1 MSPIGWGDDLT
12 ADELAA
18 VEKRRQPIRDRASK
32 RLERARDRLPRLTAA
47 QVEIIVEMMVDAYE
61 AGEMDSCQVAYQE
74 EWHKA
79 KERSLQ
85 AVAARRR
92 KSKRHEIIA
101 AFKAASGKDVS
112 IDQLAKEHGVS
123 RATAYRAVGMIGK
136 KPTTKPK
143 K

>member
-1 MSPIGWGDDLT
+1 MSPIGWGDELT

-32 RLERARDRLPRLTAA
+32 RLERVRDRLPRLTAA
-47 QVEIIVEMMVDAYE
+47 QVAIVVEMMVDAYE
-61 AGEMDSCQVAYQE
+61 AGEMDSYQVAAQE
-74 EWHKA
+74 EWHQTR
-79 KERSLQ
+79 ERSFQ

-101 AFKAASGKDVS
+101 AFKAANGHDVS
-112 IDQLAKEHGVS
+112 IDELAKQHGVS
-123 RATAYRAVGMIGK
+123 RATAYRAIGMIGK
-136 KPTTKPK
+136 KSPPRSK